1 MKRPQVV
8 DCEARR
14 HDINGGHMRK
24 QALALLHTWTWV
36 TSRTYAESHRQA
48 AIGDRPGPRIMQSCS
63 CVRSRTHGGINKRTV
78 CPPPFC
84 FDLPRRRR
92 ADATGGRRYCSDP
105 ILAVPRPTERQ
116 RCCESPGGPERA
128 GGGNIPHQHSDPPEH
143 GYIQLCY
150 RLRRYGCTAHA
161 WAGGRG
167 TAAFLFAPLP
177 ACGLRCGAARRE

>member
-1 MKRPQVV
+1 MTASGAQHRSTGARHGLQVLVTSGRGKEEEEMKRPQVV

-48 AIGDRPGPRIMQSCS
+48 AIGDRAGPRVMQSCS
-63 CVRSRTHGGINKRTV
+63 CVRSRTRGGINKRTV

-92 ADATGGRRYCSDP
+92 ADATGGRRCSDP

-116 RCCESPGGPERA
+116 RCCERP
-128 GGGNIPHQHSDPPEH
+128 
-143 GYIQLCY
+143 
-150 RLRRYGCTAHA
+150 
-161 WAGGRG
+161 
-167 TAAFLFAPLP
+167 
-177 ACGLRCGAARRE
+177 